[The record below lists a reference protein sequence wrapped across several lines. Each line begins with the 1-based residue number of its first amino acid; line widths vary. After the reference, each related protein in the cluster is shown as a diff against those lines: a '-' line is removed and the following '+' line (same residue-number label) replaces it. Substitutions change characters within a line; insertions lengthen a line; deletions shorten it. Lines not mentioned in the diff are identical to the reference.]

1 MSIDFGTRH
10 THASVEGV
18 EAMFK
23 LNVAQADRWIRIVLG
38 LGLLSL
44 LFILDGG
51 TRYIGLVGLIPL
63 ITGAVGFC
71 PLYALFGFSTR
82 VQATR

>member
-1 MSIDFGTRH
+1 
-10 THASVEGV
+10 
-18 EAMFK
+18 MFK

>member
-1 MSIDFGTRH
+1 
-10 THASVEGV
+10 
-18 EAMFK
+18 MFK
-23 LNVAQADRWIRIVLG
+23 LNVAQTDRWVRVVLG

-44 LFILDGG
+44 LFFLNGA

-71 PLYALFGFSTR
+71 PLYALFGFSTKA
-82 VQATR
+82 QAAR